1 MFYQGDV
8 VSDDTGLAGTIHE
21 IDPIEKQH
29 PDSWAFVV
37 NDTTNDSMWN
47 QLKYLKRVD

>member
-1 MFYQGDV
+1 MKVGDKV
-8 VSDDTGLAGTIHE
+8 TDDRGLSGVIDD
-21 IDPIEKQH
+21 IDPIEKQS